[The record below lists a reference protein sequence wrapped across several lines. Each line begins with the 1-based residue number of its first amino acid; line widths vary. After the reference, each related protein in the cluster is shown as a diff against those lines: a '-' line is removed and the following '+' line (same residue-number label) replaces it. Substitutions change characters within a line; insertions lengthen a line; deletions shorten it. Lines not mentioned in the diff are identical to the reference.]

1 MRENL
6 KVKITL
12 PDKVSEVIKQQ
23 KINTLYDLLSNL
35 AAKKAS

>member
-1 MRENL
+1 MGENL

-12 PDKVSEVIKQQ
+12 PYKVSEVIKQQ
-23 KINTLYDLLSNL
+23 KINTLYDLLSKP

>member
-1 MRENL
+1 MGENL
-6 KVKITL
+6 KVKVTL

-23 KINTLYDLLSNL
+23 KINTLYDLLSKP

>member
-1 MRENL
+1 MGENL
-6 KVKITL
+6 KVKVTL

-23 KINTLYDLLSNL
+23 KINTLYDLLNKS